1 LIVFAQTSGKLN
13 TTSGSWVPMQGLAVK
28 LPEAVGTYAAL
39 ILNVPNPYAVGN
51 NNPGGNFGL
60 QVGDTV
66 LAPFACFTYN
76 EQAPQ
81 SYGRVPTTLTAVIQ
95 LNSSGATTVQAVWQS
110 VRGADVIIDSP
121 ATLTAIIA

>member
-1 LIVFAQTSGKLN
+1 MIVFAQTSGKLN

-28 LPEAVGTYAAL
+28 LPEAVGTYATL

-51 NNPGGNFGL
+51 NYPGGNFGL
-60 QVGDTV
+60 QVGDAV
-66 LAPFACFTYN
+66 LTAYACFTYN

-81 SYGRVPTTLTAVIQ
+81 SYGRVPTTLTAVIP
-95 LNSSGATTVQAVWQS
+95 LNTHGTTTVQAVWS
-110 VRGADVIIDSP
+110 GVRGADVIIDSP